1 MKEDIIENYKN
12 STWIYRICKI
22 LFVIAFSFM
31 LLLDKKLVFNPNIY
45 AKISEVYFNK
55 ITVKD
60 FIYFLGIVILA
71 YVILTI
77 IEIIYNKINK
87 KETEEK
93 NNRKTNIGIYFIIFV
108 MLILAWSPYILSA
121 FPGGI
126 YGDTGVS
133 INQSIGLDKIDNH
146 HPLLYT
152 LSIKASID
160 LFDGDIT
167 RGMGLISTI
176 QIIAM
181 AGVFSYLIY
190 WLYKRNAKPI
200 ILIITMA
207 FFMFFKL
214 VPLYVMSNWKD
225 SIFSAALL
233 AYVISIMEII
243 YQDAKNLNK
252 NVEILKYIISMF
264 FVAFLRNNGIYI
276 IFGTTILILIIYR
289 KQIKDNLKKFT
300 IASLVS
306 ILVFYCIQGPIYKK
320 IGVSTESAESLGIPL
335 QQICYVITKDGKIND
350 KQKEFMNQICPI
362 DVIKSNFSP
371 YIVDSIK
378 WNENFNEEF
387 LSTHKKEF
395 IKIWFQILIQNPKY
409 YVAEYLL
416 NTLGYWDINKITSNS
431 YIQYLNWNNEQP
443 FAGVTQRNFI
453 EEVTGK
459 SIVPQLTN
467 IRLISAALWAWL
479 SLLSFVITIKNKIY
493 KNLLILVPALLNWGT
508 LMIATPIAFTLR
520 YVYILVLMVPLTI
533 FVPIMKNKEEEEKM
547 IK

>member
-31 LLLDKKLVFNPNIY
+31 LLLDKKLVFNSNIY

-167 RGMGLISTI
+167 RGMGLISII

-276 IFGTTILILIIYR
+276 IFGTTILILIVYR

-320 IGVSTESAESLGIPL
+320 IGVSTESSESLGIPL
-335 QQICYVITKDGKIND
+335 QQICYVISKDGKIND
-350 KQKEFMNQICPI
+350 KQKEFINQICPI

-378 WNENFNEEF
+378 WNENFNEGF

-395 IKIWFQILIQNPKY
+395 LKVWFQILVQNPKY

-416 NTLGYWDINKITSNS
+416 NTLGYWDVNKITSNS

-453 EEVTGK
+453 EELTGK

-467 IRLISAALWAWL
+467 IKLISAALWAWL
-479 SLLSFVITIKNKIY
+479 SLLSFVITIKNKRY
-493 KNLLILVPALLNWGT
+493 KNLLILIPALLNWGT

-533 FVPIMKNKEEEEKM
+533 FVPIMKNKEEAEKRM
-547 IK
+547 K

>member
-453 EEVTGK
+453 EELTGK